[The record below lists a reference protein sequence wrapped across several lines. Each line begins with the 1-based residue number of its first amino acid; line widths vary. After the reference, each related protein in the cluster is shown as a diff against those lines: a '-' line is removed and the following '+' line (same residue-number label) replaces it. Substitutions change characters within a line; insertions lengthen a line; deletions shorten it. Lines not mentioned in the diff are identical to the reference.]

1 MNKSKKL
8 FLLGVGA
15 QKGGTTWLFNYLES
29 SGVVA
34 TNAIK
39 EYHIW
44 DAVENVPGSVRRR
57 VSKEQ
62 AERDAGM
69 QIRYFLQQS
78 PENYFN
84 YFSLLLDRLSMR
96 ITCDITP
103 SYSALSAPTLQTIR
117 QGFEKRGIETRA
129 VFLIRDPVER
139 CWSSARMKSI
149 NFTGSAEVSDAQVL
163 AHAETAETQVR
174 TRYGATIL
182 RLESV
187 FDPSQI
193 YVGLYEEMF
202 EPQRLAELSA
212 FCQVPFR
219 PDFVEKKLNPSPKIA
234 PLGDET
240 RTKIAR
246 RYRMVYD
253 FIAARYPQA
262 QQLWDGYNY
271 L

>member
-1 MNKSKKL
+1 MNKANKL

-15 QKGGTTWLFNYLES
+15 QKAGTTWLFDYLAS

-34 TNAIK
+34 TNVIK

-44 DAVENVPGSVRRR
+44 DAIENVPGSTRRR
-57 VSKEQ
+57 VTDEQ
-62 AERDAGM
+62 AERDFGM
-69 QIRYFLQQS
+69 KIRHFLQQS

-84 YFSLLLDRLSMR
+84 YFAYIMDKQSLR

-103 SYSALSAPTLQTIR
+103 SYSALSAPALKMIK
-117 QGFEKRGIETRA
+117 QGFEKRGIETRT

-139 CWSSARMKSI
+139 CWSSARMKGI
-149 NFTGSAEVSDAQVL
+149 NLTGSAEVSDADVL
-163 AHAETAETQVR
+163 EHARTDETEVR

-187 FDPSQI
+187 FDPAQI

-202 EPQRLAELSA
+202 EPGPLAALSA

-219 PDFVEKKLNPSPKIA
+219 PDQAERKLNFSPKVA
-234 PLGDET
+234 PLGEET
-240 RTKIAR
+240 RAKIAR

-253 FIAARYPQA
+253 FTAARFPQA
-262 QQLWDGYNY
+262 KQLWGGYRY